1 MDSAA
6 RRGAARSGTV
16 PGALPVRHIGRRVSR
31 RFARRAVLA
40 LTFCLAAPAA
50 HPVLAAAI
58 VAADYGDPTTRYPH
72 GALGD
77 DSAYGAIRFRLTDGR
92 ALRVRLPEDLVF
104 EDTAPRLADLDG
116 DGGAEVIVVESH
128 RDRGARLAVWGIGGD
143 GPARIAV
150 TPFIGQRFRW
160 LAPVGAADLDGD
172 GRVEIAYVETPHL
185 GRVLKIVRPEGG
197 RLVPVAEAAG
207 LTNHRFG
214 APAIEGRIATCGGR
228 PTILTAD
235 AGWRRIVGTVLLDGT
250 AVSRDLGDYA
260 GPRSFARVAGCD

>member
-1 MDSAA
+1 MPGGA
-6 RRGAARSGTV
+6 RPATALSGV
-16 PGALPVRHIGRRVSR
+16 IPGARPARHV
-31 RFARRAVLA
+31 ARHAALRASLLLA
-40 LTFCLAAPAA
+40 LCLAAAAA
-50 HPVLAAAI
+50 HPGFAAGIA
-58 VAADYGDPTTRYPH
+58 AADYGDPTTRYPH

-77 DSAYGAIRFRLTDGR
+77 DSEYGAILFRLTDGR
-92 ALRVRLPEDLVF
+92 RLRVRLPDELVF

-128 RDRGARLAVWGIGGD
+128 RDRGARLAVWGIAGD
-143 GPARIAV
+143 GPARLAA

-172 GRVEIAYVETPHL
+172 GRAEIAYVETPHL
-185 GRVLKIVRPEGG
+185 GRVLKIVRLEGG

-214 APAIEGRIATCGGR
+214 APATEGRIAACDGR

-235 AGWRRIVGTVLLDGT
+235 GGWRRVVGTVLLDGA
-250 AVSRDLGDYA
+250 AVSHDLGRYA
-260 GPRSFARVAGCD
+260 GPGSFMQVAGCD